1 MYLKFLA
8 TRRLPVTIKAGQK
21 GGFYIPC
28 NYQEHAITELCN
40 FT

>member
-21 GGFYIPC
+21 GGFYIL
-28 NYQEHAITELCN
+28 YDYHEHAITQLCN